1 MKIAALADIHS
12 NVYALEAVIGDAGKR
27 SADLM
32 VNLGDTLYGPMAP
45 RATYDKLMEHG
56 VVTIRGNQDRLIY
69 EATPGE
75 IESNPTLEFIIED
88 LGQAPLDWMKSLP
101 FDCQLTDGI
110 YLCHGTPTNDL
121 AYLLENVESGYP
133 RVRDDAE
140 ILELLNGQASKVII
154 CGHTHMPRTVE
165 LSTGQLV
172 VNPGSVGL
180 PAYTDEEPVPHS
192 MENFSP
198 HASYAMVEKVEAGW
212 MVEHIKV
219 AYDHHRSARDAARLG
234 RRDWA
239 HFLTTGRGV

>member
-12 NVYALEAVIGDAGKR
+12 NVYALEAVIVDAGKR
-27 SADLM
+27 SADIM

-45 RATYDKLMEHG
+45 RATYDKLKDHG
-56 VVTIRGNQDRLIY
+56 VVSIRGNQDRLIY
-69 EATPGE
+69 EATPDE
-75 IESNPTLEFIIED
+75 IESNPTLAFILED

-101 FDCQLTDGI
+101 LDCQLADGI
-110 YLCHGTPTNDL
+110 YLCHGTPTSDL
-121 AYLLENVESGYP
+121 AYLLENVENGYP
-133 RVRDDAE
+133 RVRADAK
-140 ILELLNGQASKVII
+140 ILELLNGKTSEVII

-180 PAYTDEEPVPHS
+180 PAYTDDAPVPHS

-219 AYDHHRSARDAARLG
+219 AYDHHRAARDAAKRA

-239 HFLTTGRGV
+239 HFLTTGRGG